1 VEIDQQTLN
10 QESLPLRWK
19 TAWAVF
25 FLALWGVGLSI
36 QNPGLMADDSGEM
49 VAAAFCLGLPHP
61 PGYPFFTLLGH
72 LACGIPLG
80 SPAFRLNLLS
90 MAFTFSAVAFL
101 VGIFRSVWSRE
112 KRVVRRETVFAIC
125 VFFLLTLRVVVAQ
138 SLTAKGAVYTLAL
151 LLSVMWI
158 YVGFNNVMRPG
169 MRFLQAAFL
178 WGFGLTVHWPTVL
191 LWGLGL
197 VLLGMRVGTRGR
209 LKEYLCATALGLVPL
224 SLFLYLPLRASA
236 SVPVLWGFPRN
247 LSGFLWVVRREFFW
261 GTEPVLRDVSLYG
274 KAFGI
279 VMKTLCLESIPLLA
293 FLGLGVLVWRLF
305 QRDKR
310 VVWLAVSF
318 LPVFFG
324 ILAVP
329 RAESFYLLDVYVV
342 SLCGALTLGVFGGL
356 KTFAERSSRRW
367 VSAVLTLLVCLSLV
381 WGWKTCARED
391 KSRYTLAEDLGAN
404 ILQALPANSFFLAE
418 GDISV
423 FPIWYNQTA
432 LGLRRDVAMVPSQF
446 FLHPWGWA
454 QAVRMRPVLEKRDFS
469 QNDPRVQWNA
479 LWEAFGIYPLGT
491 SDGLYLSMDRA
502 TLLTYNPGW
511 IQTAVPTGL
520 IFSPSKIPTS
530 VDSFLKRERVLRQH
544 RRLRIVEETEG
555 SQGAD
560 LVSRQ
565 VLRYY
570 ADDSFQDALW
580 LENRGELWDSLA
592 FFNAGFQICS
602 NEPSTYSSAAR
613 VLGKAGYPE
622 ASVDLCRR
630 GLDFDFRDAVLQN
643 NLRFSLRL
651 AAMEAHEGKTERY
664 ADLLRHARKFHWEF
678 LLRSFK
684 ETADRLSADKGWT
697 QHDGI

>member
-1 VEIDQQTLN
+1 MEIDQQTLN